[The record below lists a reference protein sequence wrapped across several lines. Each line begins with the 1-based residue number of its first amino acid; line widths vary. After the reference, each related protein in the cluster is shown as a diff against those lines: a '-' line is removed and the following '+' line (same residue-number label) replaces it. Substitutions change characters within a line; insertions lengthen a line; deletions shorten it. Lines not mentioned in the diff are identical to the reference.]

1 MQKPKS
7 MLSQWLAYPFAFRH
21 RPMVHLVFWWLGC
34 ATGETQTSEA
44 ERDCLA
50 RYATGKRI
58 LAEIGVYEGV
68 TTCRLRKAMHPTG
81 ELFAID
87 PYPRQRLG
95 FSAQR
100 IIAHRDV
107 SRIPAGK
114 VSWMRTTGSIASA
127 EIHSRSTRLFDFVFI
142 DGDHSYEG
150 LKADWEGWSR
160 LIAPG
165 GIIALH
171 DSRSTPDRLIDDW
184 GSARFTRDVIELD
197 PNFQIVETVDSLT
210 VLQKRQQVP

>member
-1 MQKPKS
+1 MQEPHT
-7 MLSQWLAYPFAFRH
+7 MLSQWIAYLRVLRR

-34 ATGETQTSEA
+34 AKGETQTTQA
-44 ERDCLA
+44 ERDCVA
-50 RYATGKRI
+50 RHAAGKRI

-100 IIAHRDV
+100 VIAHREV
-107 SRIPAGK
+107 SKIPAGK
-114 VSWMRTTGSIASA
+114 VSWMRTTGSIAA
-127 EIHSRSTRLFDFVFI
+127 EELHSKNHRHFDFVFI

-150 LKADWEGWSR
+150 LKADWEGWSG

-171 DSRSTPDRLIDDW
+171 DSRSTSDRSIDDW
-184 GSARFTRDVIELD
+184 GSARLTRDVIEPD
-197 PNFQIVETVDSLT
+197 PRFQIVDTVDSLT
-210 VLQKRQQVP
+210 VLERSDKAI

>member
-1 MQKPKS
+1 
-7 MLSQWLAYPFAFRH
+7 
-21 RPMVHLVFWWLGC
+21 MVHLVFWWLGC
-34 ATGETQTSEA
+34 AKGETQTSEA

-50 RYATGKRI
+50 RHAAGKRI

-107 SRIPAGK
+107 SRIPVGK
-114 VSWMRTTGSIASA
+114 VRWMRTTGSIAA
-127 EIHSRSTRLFDFVFI
+127 GEIYSRSTRRFDFVFI

-160 LIAPG
+160 LAAPG

-171 DSRSTPDRLIDDW
+171 DSRSTPDRPIGDW
-184 GSARFTRDVIELD
+184 GSARFTRDVIAPD

-210 VLQKRQQVP
+210 VLQRRNQVP